1 MSAENHADLIAEAE
15 ARLTGPRL
23 GRSMA
28 READKDLVV
37 IKRLVDALKL
47 ATPAVAHYDAFGPW
61 AHLYSIEAMREPG
74 FIPTFCQGCNIPVT
88 PEGFGPQHCG
98 FCPPWDCPDCGG
110 KDSMATPCSCWV
122 PLEGKNIADLKA
134 IFAADGTFSIDPK
147 PTDST
152 KEADHG

>member
-1 MSAENHADLIAEAE
+1 VSGFEDYADLIAELAKQGNEVAE
-15 ARLTGPRL
+15 FIDGEPVEFRAI
-23 GRSMA
+23 
-28 READKDLVV
+28 EALRGASAAQERNDG
-37 IKRLVDALKL
+37 
-47 ATPAVAHYDAFGPW
+47 FGPN
-61 AHLYSIEAMREPG
+61 AHLYTVEAMRQEW
-74 FIPTFCQGCNIPVT
+74 FTPTFCQGCNIPVT
-88 PEGFGPQHCG
+88 PDGLAPTHCG